1 MNVIFAIVLAITGSV
16 IFGTDGNDVPV
27 AARVL
32 EDGTCAVILQS
43 SPAEGPMSYSIT
55 LVRKDS
61 EPDMDR
67 LHTGMEDPTW
77 TRGCGF
83 LFDNAFALQLAS
95 WITVDEFSAI
105 LVYSG
110 DTEPSDVI
118 WLFQEDSLDEGAHD
132 HPELSSVHVL
142 PGGSGYLVT
151 TDLRE
156 TDQEGVFEKE
166 LYRLGAEGD
175 TLWASV
181 VPVEGYWMNPDVI
194 RSMPDGGCV
203 VASDPDNFSATL
215 FVSRFDWSGDALWS
229 TSIDTGGEMVHKV
242 RDILPAIDGGIL
254 LVAETD
260 LFRMQNHCLL
270 VLIDK
275 HGNVVSEVLEDG
287 LGHMSC
293 TDGIRLE
300 DGGYLL
306 AGWTAERDQQ
316 LMHGFDMVPVLVR
329 LNDTGE
335 VVGWETFPGHR
346 SRSEP
351 LFLLETPDGFAMIG
365 NCWDE
370 DGYSSAEA
378 FVEFVGLRDIPSG
391 SL

>member
-1 MNVIFAIVLAITGSV
+1 MQIIFCITLAMMGSV
-16 IFGTDGNDVPV
+16 TFGTDGNDVPV
-27 AARVL
+27 AARIL
-32 EDGTCAVILQS
+32 DDGTCAVILQS

-55 LVRKDS
+55 LVREDS

-83 LFDNAFALQLAS
+83 LSDDAFALQLAS

-105 LVYSG
+105 LVYQG
-110 DTEPSDVI
+110 GTEPSDI
-118 WLFQEDSLDEGAHD
+118 AWLPQEGSLDSGAD
-132 HPELSSVHVL
+132 GYTVLSSILAL
-142 PGGSGYLVT
+142 PGDSGYLMT
-151 TDLRE
+151 TDLIDPDYDELVRK
-156 TDQEGVFEKE
+156 D
-166 LYRLGAEGD
+166 LYRLGASGD
-175 TLWASV
+175 TIWASE

-203 VASDPDNFSATL
+203 VASDEDGFSGIL
-215 FVSRFDWSGDALWS
+215 QVSRFDRIGDLLWS
-229 TSIDTGGEMVHKV
+229 TQVDAGGEMTHSVL
-242 RDILPAIDGGIL
+242 DILPAADGGIL

-260 LFRMQNHCLL
+260 LFQMQSHCLL
-270 VLIDK
+270 VMIDK
-275 HGNVVSEVLEDG
+275 NGNVVSEVLEEG

-306 AGWTAERDQQ
+306 AGWTAEQDQQ
-316 LMHGFDMVPVLVR
+316 MMHSFDMVPVLVR
-329 LNDTGE
+329 LDSAGE
-335 VVGWETFPGHR
+335 VLGWETYPGPL
-346 SRSEP
+346 SRSAP
-351 LFLLETPDGFAMIG
+351 RFLLETPDGFAMIG

-370 DGYSSAEA
+370 NGYSSAEA
-378 FVEFVGLRDIPSG
+378 FVEFVDIRDIPSG